1 MSHMTTVLL
10 AFVLVTLTIYF
21 VPFLTYGL
29 ASIFWG
35 LEIPEGASPAR
46 FLASVLISKIGTAIA
61 FVWLFYAA
69 RDVLAG
75 QWLLYAGIWWV
86 MFILGEIGQ
95 AIGPNYSWKEAVL
108 GAIAETIYLPLAAW
122 LTDWL
127 IG

>member
-1 MSHMTTVLL
+1 MIQMTTVLL

-29 ASIFWG
+29 ASIFGG
-35 LEIPEGASPAR
+35 LEPPEGVSPAR
-46 FLASVLISKIGTAIA
+46 FLASVFISKVGTAA
-61 FVWLFYAA
+61 TFVLLFYVA
-69 RDVLAG
+69 RESLAG

-122 LTDWL
+122 LTNWL